1 MAPLRPSLVGPPL
14 WPPPLFFPAQALAP
28 AAGAASPLP
37 NGVPSF
43 ALAPRLAGDAL
54 SLATARRAAV
64 LGAEVSIPV
73 HQRRA
78 AAAAKLLA
86 LLGVPSFEALGAA
99 VGAEAH
105 GLPGQV
111 TLYLSE
117 RMHLGGRR
125 AVDPAGNRFM
135 VIGTLKDELAALR
148 NASYPVFGK
157 VPWNPRGD
165 TDGNPFLA
173 AEVDTFMAGAQKFLY
188 DRGIVSEPAVEAYP
202 AQVAEI
208 VSKLRLEAAAA
219 GAAGSPATVQLLQIV
234 YMVLAG
240 YLWGDR
246 VDDVVQRDFEDV
258 RLCHSPADAASLLP
272 AGSLD
277 LEGHTVVVPASGG
290 FVVVT
295 YNLDKGAKASGD
307 PAIRIRRQLYA
318 ILGDTEM
325 CPLFALGALSEQYRL
340 SLLTWNA
347 ADSPALGHADSG
359 PVIKAFRYQSPKD
372 LRRIASNTFDRRVNT
387 RLDTLGGTGKYAAL
401 TGHSFRR
408 GGAQAARRLGAGEE
422 RVLSHF
428 RWRQLATM
436 FRYLQRQHPDAV
448 DPVCSQPGLTQA
460 VAALDAT
467 SALIGRPLPAGWADA
482 AVAARGP
489 APAL

>member
-1 MAPLRPSLVGPPL
+1 MCAVPYIDSY
-14 WPPPLFFPAQALAP
+14 
-28 AAGAASPLP
+28 AA
-37 NGVPSF
+37 
-43 ALAPRLAGDAL
+43 
-54 SLATARRAAV
+54 
-64 LGAEVSIPV
+64 
-73 HQRRA
+73 
-78 AAAAKLLA
+78 A
-86 LLGVPSFEALGAA
+86 LLGVPSFAALGAA
-99 VGAEAH
+99 VGAEAS
-105 GLPGQV
+105 GLPGFV

-117 RMHLGGRR
+117 RMHMGGRR
-125 AVDPAGNRFM
+125 AADAAGNRFM

-148 NASYPVFGK
+148 SASYPVFGK

-188 DRGIVSEPAVEAYP
+188 ERGVVSEPAVEAYP

-208 VSKLRLEAAAA
+208 VSKLRREAAAC
-219 GAAGSPATVQLLQIV
+219 AAGSPSSVQLLQIV

-258 RLCHSPADAASLLP
+258 RLCHCPEDAALLLP
-272 AGSLD
+272 VGSLD
-277 LEGHTVVVPASGG
+277 LDGNAVVVPASGG
-290 FVVVT
+290 FAVVT
-295 YNLDKGAKASGD
+295 YYMDKGAKASGD
-307 PAIRIRRQLYA
+307 PTIRTRRQLYA

-347 ADSPALGHADSG
+347 VDSLALGQADSG

-372 LRRIASNTFDRRVNT
+372 LRRIASNTFDKRVNT
-387 RLDTLGGTGKYAAL
+387 RLDTLGGAGKYAAL

-436 FRYLQRQHPDAV
+436 FRYLQRQRPDAD
-448 DPVCSQPGLTQA
+448 DPVCSQAGLTQA

-467 SALIGRPLPAGWADA
+467 SALVGRPLPAGWADA
-482 AVAARGP
+482 AMAARGP
-489 APAL
+489 APVESATPRGPVVGPVVGSSGGVVGTV